1 MDKKSLLVK
10 KGFGCELEL
19 RRKKRKETIVRLKE
33 RERER
38 ERDRA
43 LISSAKRMLAFV
55 RRSLN

>member
-1 MDKKSLLVK
+1 MDKKSHLVK

-38 ERDRA
+38 DRA

>member
-33 RERER
+33 REREQYYPQQ
-38 ERDRA
+38 
-43 LISSAKRMLAFV
+43 
-55 RRSLN
+55 NGC

>member
-38 ERDRA
+38 DRA